1 MGLLSALLP
10 KQKEIQECLRQ
21 FEALESEFNKSPQAF
36 FATDHVVHEAKRI
49 LLERQAD
56 TVQFLKSGRGD
67 ARTAALLIFRRT
79 AGELVSSGHFHIYR
93 GMLSQIGQGLLAIFD
108 YAESEMVKS
117 GYTEAATSEQNRA
130 RVRKHIQEV
139 G

>member
-1 MGLLSALLP
+1 
-10 KQKEIQECLRQ
+10 
-21 FEALESEFNKSPQAF
+21 
-36 FATDHVVHEAKRI
+36 
-49 LLERQAD
+49 
-56 TVQFLKSGRGD
+56 
-67 ARTAALLIFRRT
+67 
-79 AGELVSSGHFHIYR
+79 
-93 GMLSQIGQGLLAIFD
+93 LSQIGQGLLAIFD